1 MSSLENLFVT
11 TESPMLTDD
20 RYVNLSGSLLANM
33 YNLRRLY
40 LEQCDLKDLPGNSF
54 RALINLRYLEIRTS
68 LNTSHI
74 NLDVVPRLNWLALG
88 NSSSHLPSFRT
99 LTSDIRIV
107 EIKLNSASDL
117 QTLRNFQHNKLQV
130 LDVQFNKFVLDDLN
144 AWLAGFPS
152 VRVLKMEN
160 SSSSLS
166 KLKSIDLSRLTGLEY
181 LFLNRNQMESLSCDW
196 KALVN
201 LKKLLLAS
209 NRLNLN
215 NPNMFTGLES
225 LTHLDLSHNNIACIH
240 LEAFYGLNNLQVL
253 DLSNN
258 SLTRLDREVFSRVP
272 RLKHLDLSW
281 NRLKI
286 VPETFDHLAHLKS
299 LIIKD
304 NNLSH
309 LQYGVFSRLG
319 ECELL
324 DLSWNFIPI
333 VTLNMFRGLRKLK
346 CLVLNRNR
354 LKHIAHD
361 AFALLSSLEK
371 IQLDG
376 NYLDQEYLDF
386 IRTRFPKIEI
396 I

>member
-1 MSSLENLFVT
+1 MT
-11 TESPMLTDD
+11 TESPLLTD

-40 LEQCDLKDLPGNSF
+40 LEQCDFKDLPGNSF
-54 RALINLRYLEIRTS
+54 RALINLKYLEIRTS

-74 NLDVVPRLNWLALG
+74 NLDVLPRLNWLALG
-88 NSSSHLPSFRT
+88 NSTSHLPSFRT
-99 LTSDIRIV
+99 LTPDIRVV
-107 EIKLNSASDL
+107 EIKLNSPSDL
-117 QTLRNFQHNKLQV
+117 QTLRNFQHNKLKV

-160 SSSSLS
+160 SSSSLV
-166 KLKSIDLSRLTGLEY
+166 KLKSIDLSHLTDLEY
-181 LFLNRNQMESLSCDW
+181 LFLNRNQMNSLSCDW

-201 LKKLLLAS
+201 LKKLYLSS

-215 NPNMFTGLES
+215 NPDMFMGLES
-225 LTHLDLSHNNIACIH
+225 LTHLDLSHNNIVCIH

-258 SLTRLDREVFSRVP
+258 SLTNLDRKVFSRVP
-272 RLKHLDLSW
+272 QLKQLDLSW

-286 VPETFDHLAHLKS
+286 DPETFDHLTQLKT
-299 LIIKD
+299 LILKD

-309 LQYGVFSRLG
+309 LQYGVFSRLE

-324 DLSWNFIPI
+324 DLSWNFISI

-361 AFALLSSLEK
+361 AFTLLSSLEQV
-371 IQLDG
+371 QLNG
-376 NYLDQEYLDF
+376 NYLDREYLDF
-386 IRTRFPKIEI
+386 IRTKFPKIEI